1 MADTENKLQARPG
14 ESVPATN
21 WLNPFFDLRRRME
34 SLFDDMLT
42 GGAMMTAPGGE
53 AWPAAFAG
61 DGGADVR
68 FEVREGERD
77 IEITAE
83 LPGLSPEEVAVEHA
97 NGVLTVS
104 GEKTVEHTRTD
115 KDVRLSERRYGA
127 FRRAFRLP
135 DGADADKT
143 EAKFR
148 DGVLTITVPKAPE
161 SASKT
166 NRITITRA

>member
-1 MADTENKLQARPG
+1 MADTESKLQARPREG
-14 ESVPATN
+14 VPATN
-21 WLNPFFDLRRRME
+21 WINPFFDLRRRME

-42 GGAMMTAPGGE
+42 GGGMMTASGGE
-53 AWPAAFAG
+53 NWPSAFAG
-61 DGGADVR
+61 DAGADVR
-68 FEVREGERD
+68 FEVRQGERD

-83 LPGLSPEEVAVEHA
+83 LPGLNPEEVAVEHA

-104 GEKTVEHTRTD
+104 GEKTVERTRAD

-135 DGADADKT
+135 EGAEADKT
-143 EAKFR
+143 EAKFQ

-161 SASKT
+161 SAPKT
-166 NRITITRA
+166 NRIAITRA